1 MGWKIIIGVTIIILA
16 PKDRSLET
24 VITGIVPGRVGIRNE
39 DVQRGLGVDVVV
51 GERDIVGE
59 LILGLYEVKLGGMA
73 VGKSE
78 RRGKAKRPS
87 IRN

>member
-24 VITGIVPGRVGIRNE
+24 VITGIVPGQVGIRNE

-51 GERDIVGE
+51 GERDLVGE
-59 LILGLYEVKLGGMA
+59 LGGMA

-78 RRGKAKRPS
+78 RRRKAKRPS